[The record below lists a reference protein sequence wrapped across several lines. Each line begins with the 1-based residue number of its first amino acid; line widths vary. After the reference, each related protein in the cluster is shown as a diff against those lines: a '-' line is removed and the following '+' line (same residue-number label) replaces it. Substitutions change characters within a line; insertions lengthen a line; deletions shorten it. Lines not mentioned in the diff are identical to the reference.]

1 MSKYSTAGYGGSVSL
16 TIGGFIVMMV
26 VACVRP
32 TPMTELE
39 FEQGMRECF
48 DYQERVYGEE
58 VVDQYVNE
66 IFENCQQQVWD
77 GR

>member
-1 MSKYSTAGYGGSVSL
+1 MSKYSTAGYGGSMSL
-16 TIGGFIVMMV
+16 TVLGFVAMLV

-32 TPMTELE
+32 VPMTELE

-48 DYQERVYGEE
+48 AYQEEVYGSE
-58 VVDQYVNE
+58 VVDQHVNE
-66 IFENCQQQVWD
+66 IFDNCQQQVWD